1 LFRGISATASL
12 LKEQNQGLISTSK
25 DMTILS
31 TKGAENI
38 EKR

>member
-1 LFRGISATASL
+1 LFRGSAFNNVFV
-12 LKEQNQGLISTSK
+12 KEQNQGLISTSK